1 MSVETKNIFSR
12 KGHQSDIACIIPF
25 YLIAFFGIFY
35 LMAKTLI
42 KDRFA
47 TTPNELLN
55 DKTISLKAKGLFAY
69 IQSKPDDWDFSVERI
84 ANSLLEGVESIRNT
98 IQELEKKGYLTRK
111 KVHLGQGKF
120 DTEYVL
126 HITPQIQESDPPES
140 DHSKSHPTESHSVG
154 FPPLENHPNNSNKD
168 FSKKEEQINKDK
180 LLSEQNFE
188 NFWNRYGKKVGT
200 FKCKELFLKLSL
212 SEQEKILSVVDLYV
226 LKTPDIKY
234 RKNPLTWLN
243 GKCWEDDY
251 SDTKPNNKIN
261 SKPEKKYY
269 FNDEEY
275 KSALIQWER
284 ENGRSDMHDI
294 QGHLL

>member
-1 MSVETKNIFSR
+1 
-12 KGHQSDIACIIPF
+12 
-25 YLIAFFGIFY
+25 
-35 LMAKTLI
+35 MAKTII

-98 IQELEKKGYLTRK
+98 IQELERKGYLIRQ

-120 DTEYVL
+120 DTDYVL
-126 HITPQIQESDPPES
+126 HITPQLEVKSDPL
-140 DHSKSHPTESHSVG
+140 KSHPLETHRVG
-154 FPPLENHPNNSNKD
+154 FPPLENHPNNSNKE
-168 FSKKEEQINKDK
+168 FSKKEEQIKK
-180 LLSEQNFE
+180 EKELLSEQNFE
-188 NFWNRYGKKVGT
+188 HFWNRYGKKIGSY
-200 FKCKELFLKLSL
+200 KCKELFKKLSL

-226 LKTPDIKY
+226 KKTPEFQY

-251 SDTKPNNKIN
+251 SDQTQINNTNNNK
-261 SKPEKKYY
+261 PQPKYY
-269 FNDEEY
+269 FNDAEY
-275 KSALIQWER
+275 QAALTEWER
-284 ENGRSDMHDI
+284 KNGTSNMHD
-294 QGHLL
+294 L